1 LTPPLPD
8 KEEADRIAAAAERL
22 SELPIEILYRRDLTP
37 ADVRREGHLALS
49 QFDGK
54 LDLIIV
60 DYLQLMDPG
69 ERQKRRDLEIAS
81 ITKELKSIAGE
92 VDVPILLL
100 SQLNREAVKTESG
113 EPELWHLRDSG
124 AIEQDADVVIFLW
137 EARVRK
143 QNWNDEIE
151 INWKIAKQ
159 RNGPKVKLPAIRFEP
174 EYTRFRSE

>member
-1 LTPPLPD
+1 RTPSLPD
-8 KEEADRIAAAAERL
+8 KEEAGRITAAAERL
-22 SELPIEILYRRDLTP
+22 SAMPVQVLYRRDLTP
-37 ADVRREGHLALS
+37 ADVRREGHLARS

-54 LDLIIV
+54 LDLVVI

-92 VDVPILLL
+92 LNVPIMLL

-137 EARVRK
+137 EPRESK
-143 QNWNDEIE
+143 QN
-151 INWKIAKQ
+151 
-159 RNGPKVKLPAIRFEP
+159 
-174 EYTRFRSE
+174 